1 MARAELLSLLH
12 QPMDHPVGV
21 LKVLCYCAGS
31 VWEPS
36 SFLVPAAC
44 ELCRLWLLAWP
55 QQPEQDGS
63 AFEALQKGQAAAVC
77 VCLPSRPSPRP
88 ATRLRLLP
96 FMVLSSSTNFKR
108 PTVLISEGAL
118 PPSQEGRAITELA
131 NYTLELGVCFIQA
144 MALWTFWSGPGK
156 KRPLLTKLYR
166 LKAYRMSWESAVY
179 HLTLV
184 FLIQGI
190 KQS

>member
-1 MARAELLSLLH
+1 MQAQYGNPPHSWSLL
-12 QPMDHPVGV
+12 PVSFAVCGCWRG
-21 LKVLCYCAGS
+21 L
-31 VWEPS
+31 S
-36 SFLVPAAC
+36 SQSRMGLHLRPFRRD
-44 ELCRLWLLAWP
+44 RLH
-55 QQPEQDGS
+55 
-63 AFEALQKGQAAAVC
+63 AAVC

-96 FMVLSSSTNFKR
+96 FMALSSSTNFKR

-131 NYTLELGVCFIQA
+131 NYTLGLGVCFIQA

-190 KQS
+190 KQR